1 MLKNL
6 DKFLVWTKYWCL
18 LCTVNN
24 SGPGIGEL
32 IFHETEEWVFA
43 SSTTGVE
50 GRSLT

>member
-1 MLKNL
+1 MNSWFEANTGVFYVTL
-6 DKFLVWTKYWCL
+6 
-18 LCTVNN
+18 NN

-32 IFHETEEWVFA
+32 IFRETEEWVFA